1 MFSENTIKFRFVGHI
16 NSADP
21 WKLFKTF
28 AADEWLN
35 LNQCLHIKHIFN
47 NFWFSAKQTRT
58 SP

>member
-47 NFWFSAKQTRT
+47 NF
-58 SP
+58 